1 MIRHL
6 VIALACTGSLLAA
19 DAVDRALSHG
29 SDSPFLAM
37 DLVRAVDSRP
47 AGQQAGALARI
58 GDKRSAAT
66 DEVLRQYLGSHDP
79 VLATAAVRGLGAAWP
94 TTTADAAAVRALIG
108 GSSAPVAD
116 AACAFAA
123 QVGDDRAIPVLIAR
137 LDRAPASEPTSRAL
151 LALTGHSAETSN
163 AWSEWWQNRSQ
174 ATRGMIDRLGEAV
187 ASGQAKRIDDAMIP
201 LLGERRGASDIAD
214 LLIQAAAHP
223 VPAIAEAAE
232 AGLSTCPGPV
242 AACWRAQRAARPVV
256 AQASPAPAPTV
267 TVASV
272 APAVSEAPAN
282 SLGTWLIALALCGAV
297 AGFARMG
304 QRQRGPT
311 TVVIPATEPAQAKK
325 KPRLSITFSN

>member
-19 DAVDRALSHG
+19 DAVDRALSLG
-29 SDSPFLAM
+29 GDSPFLAQ
-37 DLVRAVDSRP
+37 DLVRAVDSLP

-58 GDKRSAAT
+58 GVKRSAAT
-66 DEVLRQYLGSHDP
+66 GETLRQYLGSHDP

-94 TTTADAAAVRALIG
+94 TTAADAAAVRSLIG

-163 AWSEWWQNRSQ
+163 AWSEWWQSRSQ
-174 ATRGMIDRLGEAV
+174 ATRGMIDRLGEAI

-214 LLIQAAAHP
+214 LLIQAAEHP

-242 AACWRAQRAARPVV
+242 ATCWRAQRAARPTV
-256 AQASPAPAPTV
+256 AQPSPAPATDA

-272 APAVSEAPAN
+272 APAVSAAPASN
-282 SLGTWLIALALCGAV
+282 WGTWLIALALGGAV

-304 QRQRGPT
+304 QRQRA
-311 TVVIPATEPAQAKK
+311 PALVAATATAPANEKK
-325 KPRLSITFSN
+325 KARLSITFSK